1 MMYLKLGGI
10 LMSKVMI
17 STDALRT
24 HAKKVKIFETK
35 IDDMNSK
42 LTAMTNQL
50 NSAWVDTNCTAFC
63 NTVQDLQRNQI
74 KSFRENLVSLQT
86 YMESRATAYETAFNK
101 IKSAQK

>member
-1 MMYLKLGGI
+1 
-10 LMSKVMI
+10 MSKVMI

-24 HAKKVKIFETK
+24 HAKKVKIFETT

-63 NTVQDLQRNQI
+63 NTVQDLQ
-74 KSFRENLVSLQT
+74 
-86 YMESRATAYETAFNK
+86 K
-101 IKSAQK
+101 IKLNPFVKILFHYKRIWNHGQLHMRLHLPKLNKALKNNNLTILNSY